1 MIWYVQVQYYYTL
14 GLSLKFNPRLV
25 ISRKFRYRAP
35 KTGAFTTRALLSRNY
50 NARENSLQL
59 PNPDT
64 RNAPSNPE
72 PKGPLVQIGGGTF
85 VTHPTLWTSASLS
98 HGSPLP
104 SPPFRHSKS
113 QAAITSP
120 LQPRNPTLL
129 RPPRHRCPAGASSPT
144 TSSTATARR
153 PSSTSP
159 DEDPSSI
166 SSSRWFSRPVL
177 HLQGAA
183 PTIAS
188 SIAAAPSPQ
197 RHLNLLHRNR
207 SILTDSS
214 DEAEA
219 YSAPPKRLYTHRIT
233 PSP

>member
-1 MIWYVQVQYYYTL
+1 MIWYVQVQYYTL
-14 GLSLKFNPRLV
+14 GLSLKFNLRLV

-50 NARENSLQL
+50 NTRENSLQL

-64 RNAPSNPE
+64 RNPPSNPE
-72 PKGPLVQIGGGTF
+72 PKGPLVQIGGGYFCNTPYILDKR
-85 VTHPTLWTSASLS
+85 VPVILH
-98 HGSPLP
+98 PLP
-104 SPPFRHSKS
+104 SPPFRHLKS
-113 QAAITSP
+113 QAAITSL

-166 SSSRWFSRPVL
+166 SPSRRFSRPVL

-183 PTIAS
+183 PTITS
-188 SIAAAPSPQ
+188 SITAAPSPQ
-197 RHLNLLHRNR
+197 RRLNLLHRNR
-207 SILTDSS
+207 NILTDSS
-214 DEAEA
+214 DEVEA
-219 YSAPPKRLYTHRIT
+219 YSAPPKRLYTHRIA